1 MVTVKLLTELVSARG
16 DETALVDARGSTSFA
31 ELAER
36 STRLLTG
43 LLAAGLRPGDTLAVV
58 AGNQSEYFEIMMA
71 CAHGGFVYVPV
82 NWHWVA
88 DEIAYVLA
96 DADARA
102 VFVDTRF
109 IDTASDAIRRAR
121 SVDLALH
128 VSIGLGDPP
137 SPFTDYEAIIATG
150 STRAPEDQW
159 LGGPM
164 FYTSGTTGR
173 PKGVVGALTGGAELP
188 SEIMTLVAAG
198 ATQYARPGGRSL
210 LCGPI
215 YHSAQWAFTFLP
227 LINGSSVVMQQS
239 SDPAE
244 TLTLIDRHRVT
255 NVHLVPTQMKR
266 LLALPEATR
275 RQFVGTSLEAAWH
288 GAAPCPPDVKRR
300 LIDWWGPIVSEYYGA
315 TEGGFVSTISA
326 SEWLRKGGSVGRPLD
341 AVDVVVVGDDGPVAP
356 GESGVIYVRS
366 RMGLDFTY
374 HNDHDKTAD
383 VHLESG
389 LFTMGD
395 VGFVDDEGYL
405 WLSDRR
411 IDMIISGGVNIYPAE
426 IEGVLA
432 AHPAVDDVAVI
443 GVPDNE
449 WGEQVKA
456 IVAPVHG
463 YDVGDLPAAEA
474 LAAELIEYCRQR
486 LAGYK
491 APRSVDF
498 IEVIPR
504 TASGKIVKAP
514 LRDPFWAGLERRI

>member
-1 MVTVKLLTELVSARG
+1 MTVKLLAELAASRG
-16 DETALVDARGSTSFA
+16 DDMALVDARGSTSFA
-31 ELAER
+31 AFAER
-36 STRLLTG
+36 STRLLTA

-88 DEIAYVLA
+88 EEIAYVLD

-102 VFVDTRF
+102 VIVDARF
-109 IDTASDAIRRAR
+109 IETAADAIRRAR
-121 SVDLALH
+121 SVDLALL
-128 VSIGLGDPP
+128 VSIGLVDPP
-137 SPFTDYEAIIATG
+137 APFTDYEAILASG
-150 STRAPEDQW
+150 STQAPPDQW

-173 PKGVVGALTGGAELP
+173 PKGVVGALTGGPDLP

-198 ATQYARPGGRSL
+198 AKQYAPPGGRSL

-244 TLTLIDRHRVT
+244 TLALIDRHRIT

-266 LLALPEATR
+266 LLSLPEATR
-275 RQFVGTSLEAAWH
+275 RRFDGTSLQAVWH

-315 TEGGFVSTISA
+315 TEGGFVSAISA
-326 SEWLRKGGSVGRPLD
+326 AEWLRKGGSVGRPLD
-341 AVDVVVVGDDGPVAP
+341 TVDVVVVGDDGPVVAGDP
-356 GESGVIYVRS
+356 GVIYVRS
-366 RMGLDFTY
+366 RLGMDFTY
-374 HNDHDKTAD
+374 HNDSDKTAGA
-383 VHLESG
+383 HLEPG

-395 VGFVDDEGYL
+395 VGYIDDEGYL

-443 GVPDNE
+443 GVPDDE

-456 IVAPVHG
+456 IVAPADG
-463 YDVGDLPAAEA
+463 FDVGDRQAASA
-474 LAAELIEYCRQR
+474 LVAELIDYCRQR

-498 IEVIPR
+498 IDVIPR
-504 TASGKIVKAP
+504 TASGKILKAP
-514 LRDPFWAGLERRI
+514 LRDPFWAGHDRRI

>member
-1 MVTVKLLTELVSARG
+1 MTVKLLTALAVTRG

-36 STRLLTG
+36 STRLLTA
-43 LLAAGLRPGDTLAVV
+43 LLAAGLQPGDTLAVV
-58 AGNQSEYFEIMMA
+58 AGNQSEYYEIMMA

-88 DEIAYVLA
+88 DEIAYVLD

-102 VFVDTRF
+102 VFVDARF
-109 IDTASDAIRRAR
+109 IETSADAIRRSR
-121 SVDLALH
+121 TALPALV
-128 VSIGLGDPP
+128 VSIGLVDPP
-137 SPFTDYEAIIATG
+137 VPFTDYEALLATG
-150 STRAPEDQW
+150 SIDAPADQW

-173 PKGVVGALTGGAELP
+173 PKGVVGALTGGSELP
-188 SEIMTLVAAG
+188 SEIMTFVAAG
-198 ATQYARPGGRSL
+198 MKQYVPPGGRSL

-215 YHSAQWAFTFLP
+215 YHSAQWALSFLP

-244 TLTLIDRHRVT
+244 TLALIDRHGIT

-275 RQFVGTSLEAAWH
+275 RQFVGTSLQVAWH

-326 SEWLRKGGSVGRPLD
+326 AEWLRKGGSVGRPLD
-341 AVDVVVVGDDGPVAP
+341 TVDVVVVGDDGPVDA
-356 GESGVIYVRS
+356 GDSGVIYVRS
-366 RMGLDFTY
+366 RMGMDFTY
-374 HNDHDKTAD
+374 HNDSDKTASA
-383 VHLESG
+383 HLEPG

-432 AHPAVDDVAVI
+432 AHPSVDDVAVI
-443 GVPDNE
+443 GVPDDE

-456 IVAPVHG
+456 IVQPVDG
-463 YDVGDLPAAEA
+463 FDVGDRAAAES
-474 LAAELIEYCRQR
+474 LVLELIDYCRER

-498 IEVIPR
+498 IDVIPR

-514 LRDPFWAGLERRI
+514 LRDPFWVGRDRRI